1 MRPNQVCCFLPSA
14 IHTTPFFHT
23 NSNTSDANT
32 DAGSRPSVSV
42 GRRLSY
48 FKWDKYTPDP
58 SFWSPPT
65 TAKKKKPFGTQSARP
80 FVSKL
85 SFTETPL
92 SEDPA
97 PSASASARAPAH
109 AHAVSGLPPPQA
121 SAFRRR
127 PPAETTG
134 IPLPPTSKRPR
145 TGAAQSASLRAPSAP
160 APAFSASQRASTA
173 SAISSAAA
181 AAVGT
186 ATSSGGSA
194 QGTTTTAGLLQLVSN
209 QSDRIEKLSRELER
223 EREARLALE
232 RRFLELRSKL
242 TLAHII

>member
-1 MRPNQVCCFLPSA
+1 MENNP
-14 IHTTPFFHT
+14 
-23 NSNTSDANT
+23 

-65 TAKKKKPFGTQSARP
+65 TAKKKKPFATQSARP

-92 SEDPA
+92 AEDQGHA
-97 PSASASARAPAH
+97 ASASSRAAPH
-109 AHAVSGLPPPQA
+109 AHAASGLPPPQA
-121 SAFRRR
+121 SSFRRR
-127 PPAETTG
+127 PTETTG

-145 TGAAQSASLRAPSAP
+145 PGPVQSASLRTAATASAVP
-160 APAFSASQRASTA
+160 APAFSASQRVSTTA
-173 SAISSAAA
+173 AISSAAA
-181 AAVGT
+181 AAA
-186 ATSSGGSA
+186 ATTSA
-194 QGTTTTAGLLQLVSN
+194 PQGATTTAGLLQLVSN
-209 QSDRIEKLSRELER
+209 QSDRIEKLSRELEK

-242 TLAHII
+242 TLAHVI

>member
-1 MRPNQVCCFLPSA
+1 M
-14 IHTTPFFHT
+14 
-23 NSNTSDANT
+23 
-32 DAGSRPSVSV
+32 SV

-65 TAKKKKPFGTQSARP
+65 TAKKKKPFATQSARP

-85 SFTETPL
+85 SFTETSL
-92 SEDPA
+92 SEDQGSA
-97 PSASASARAPAH
+97 ASASARAAPHAHAPAH
-109 AHAVSGLPPPQA
+109 AASGLPPPQA

-127 PPAETTG
+127 PPTETTG

-145 TGAAQSASLRAPSAP
+145 AGTAQSASLRMPAAASAVPAPS
-160 APAFSASQRASTA
+160 FSASQRISTTA
-173 SAISSAAA
+173 AISSAAA
-181 AAVGT
+181 AA
-186 ATSSGGSA
+186 GGGAAA

-209 QSDRIEKLSRELER
+209 QSDRIEKLSRELEK

-242 TLAHII
+242 TLAHVI

>member
-97 PSASASARAPAH
+97 PSASASAR
-109 AHAVSGLPPPQA
+109 
-121 SAFRRR
+121 R
-127 PPAETTG
+127 
-134 IPLPPTSKRPR
+134 
-145 TGAAQSASLRAPSAP
+145 
-160 APAFSASQRASTA
+160 
-173 SAISSAAA
+173 
-181 AAVGT
+181 
-186 ATSSGGSA
+186 
-194 QGTTTTAGLLQLVSN
+194 
-209 QSDRIEKLSRELER
+209 
-223 EREARLALE
+223 
-232 RRFLELRSKL
+232 
-242 TLAHII
+242 